1 MANHDVEALEALTST
16 LTDSINGYEEAAEV
30 ASDPGI
36 SAFLRQKAQERR
48 GVTSEFRTRIASLGG
63 NSDVSGSASAALHRR
78 FLDLRSMFQN
88 DTKAAVAE
96 VERGE
101 GYLKERFET
110 FMADEKLSAQTR
122 DLIRSTYERVRFD
135 HARWDQLKRAMQL
148 TIRRSSRREYGYR
161 PDHAWSDMADTTT
174 VLALAIGAGVGLL
187 AGALI
192 GGSGQPSRTS
202 RKAKSGR
209 RSSSRS
215 ARKGTVLIREIMT
228 GDVQLLSPQDSIQD
242 AAQRMRDGDFGSLP
256 VAQGDRLVG
265 YVTDR
270 DIVVRA
276 LADGRASDAR
286 VEDVMTDR
294 ILYCFDDENVDDV
307 AANMAENQVR
317 RLPVLNREKRLVG
330 IVALGDI
337 ATKASDKPAED
348 ALEGVS
354 RPR

>member
-1 MANHDVEALEALTST
+1 
-16 LTDSINGYEEAAEV
+16 
-30 ASDPGI
+30 
-36 SAFLRQKAQERR
+36 
-48 GVTSEFRTRIASLGG
+48 
-63 NSDVSGSASAALHRR
+63 
-78 FLDLRSMFQN
+78 
-88 DTKAAVAE
+88 
-96 VERGE
+96 
-101 GYLKERFET
+101 
-110 FMADEKLSAQTR
+110 
-122 DLIRSTYERVRFD
+122 
-135 HARWDQLKRAMQL
+135 
-148 TIRRSSRREYGYR
+148 
-161 PDHAWSDMADTTT
+161 
-174 VLALAIGAGVGLL
+174 VLV
-187 AGALI
+187 
-192 GGSGQPSRTS
+192 
-202 RKAKSGR
+202 
-209 RSSSRS
+209 
-215 ARKGTVLIREIMT
+215 REIMT

-276 LADGRASDAR
+276 LADCRASDAR

-294 ILYCFDDENVDDV
+294 ILYCFDDENVNDA

-337 ATKASDKPAED
+337 AVKASDKPAED

>member
-1 MANHDVEALEALTST
+1 
-16 LTDSINGYEEAAEV
+16 
-30 ASDPGI
+30 
-36 SAFLRQKAQERR
+36 
-48 GVTSEFRTRIASLGG
+48 
-63 NSDVSGSASAALHRR
+63 
-78 FLDLRSMFQN
+78 
-88 DTKAAVAE
+88 
-96 VERGE
+96 
-101 GYLKERFET
+101 
-110 FMADEKLSAQTR
+110 
-122 DLIRSTYERVRFD
+122 
-135 HARWDQLKRAMQL
+135 
-148 TIRRSSRREYGYR
+148 
-161 PDHAWSDMADTTT
+161 
-174 VLALAIGAGVGLL
+174 VLV
-187 AGALI
+187 
-192 GGSGQPSRTS
+192 
-202 RKAKSGR
+202 
-209 RSSSRS
+209 
-215 ARKGTVLIREIMT
+215 REIMT

-294 ILYCFDDENVDDV
+294 ILYCFDDENVNDA

-337 ATKASDKPAED
+337 AVKASDKPAED